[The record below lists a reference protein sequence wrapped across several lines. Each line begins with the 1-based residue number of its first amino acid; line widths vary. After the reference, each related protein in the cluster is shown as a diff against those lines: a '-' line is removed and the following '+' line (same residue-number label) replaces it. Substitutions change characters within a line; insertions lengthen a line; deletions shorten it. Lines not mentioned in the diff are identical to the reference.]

1 MASRIEDYGL
11 IGNTRTA
18 ALVSRSGSIDW
29 LCVPR
34 FDSDACLAALIG
46 YDEHGAWSLRPT
58 VPIRETRQRYRD
70 ETLIL
75 ETEFVCDGGAVRIT
89 DFMPV
94 GSSEERCDV
103 VRIVEGLDGE
113 VPLEM
118 QLDVRFGYGADVP
131 WTTAAAEGVLFV
143 AGPNAVLL
151 RGARQPRLRDGRAS
165 ALLEVRKEDRIPL
178 QLGWYP
184 SHEDTPDAIDD
195 VQALAATDRFWRT
208 WAHRCLYEGRWRD
221 LIVRSMIT
229 LKAMTY
235 APTGGIVAAPTT
247 SLPEELGGV
256 RNWDYRYCW
265 LRDASL
271 TLDALMLGG
280 YLDEARAFRDWL
292 LRAVAGNPADLQIMY
307 DIAGG
312 RRLTEFELGW
322 LPGYEGSKPVRVG
335 NAASGQ
341 FQLDVYGEALA
352 CIYAARKMGL
362 AGRTDTWEPF
372 KRLVEFLERA
382 WQMPDE
388 GIWEVRGGRRH
399 FTHSKVMAWVA
410 IDRSVRW
417 IDEYGAGDEEGRR
430 MLPHLTALRERIHA
444 EVCERGFNPKV
455 GAFTQ
460 SYGSD
465 ALDAS
470 VLVIPHF
477 GFLSARD
484 PRMGRP
490 PPEGARVAYA
500 LPGGYRRSA
509 TGRANGHCRR
519 NLESRQ
525 WRPHATFS
533 GSSKALHLLTPTR
546 RENPSVDFVSNSTST
561 VCCWSEHQK
570 DLARKAV
577 SSSSRGTY
585 MRGSRCVL
593 GEGTIVSSSSA
604 RRSWFGVI
612 AMPPRSGIRQ
622 RLHCC
627 GGGRSRLPVNQ
638 PIFLVQTHGQGRPG
652 RLEAVAARV
661 RCGTRPSLNR
671 AGPRTTRAGCSRSR
685 RSRDSATS

>member
-151 RGARQPRLRDGRAS
+151 RGARQPRLQDGRAS
-165 ALLEVRKEDRIPL
+165 ALLQVRKGDRIPL

-184 SHEDTPDAIDD
+184 SHEHTPDAIDD

-341 FQLDVYGEALA
+341 FQLDVYGEVLA

-484 PRMGRP
+484 PRMVGTVAAIEKGLLRDGFLLRYATESGVDGLP
-490 PPEGARVAYA
+490 GHEGAFLACSFWLADNYA
-500 LPGGYRRSA
+500 FAGRIDEAEALFERLIGLRNHLGLFAEEYEPKLGRQLGNFPQAFTHLALIVTAHGIDAVRAGGELRFPRR
-509 TGRANGHCRR
+509 
-519 NLESRQ
+519 
-525 WRPHATFS
+525 
-533 GSSKALHLLTPTR
+533 
-546 RENPSVDFVSNSTST
+546 
-561 VCCWSEHQK
+561 
-570 DLARKAV
+570 
-577 SSSSRGTY
+577 
-585 MRGSRCVL
+585 
-593 GEGTIVSSSSA
+593 GEV
-604 RRSWFGVI
+604 
-612 AMPPRSGIRQ
+612 P
-622 RLHCC
+622 
-627 GGGRSRLPVNQ
+627 
-638 PIFLVQTHGQGRPG
+638 
-652 RLEAVAARV
+652 EAVH
-661 RCGTRPSLNR
+661 
-671 AGPRTTRAGCSRSR
+671 
-685 RSRDSATS
+685 

>member
-34 FDSDACLAALIG
+34 FDSDACLTALVG

-58 VPIRETRQRYRD
+58 VPIRETRRRYRD

-94 GSSEERCDV
+94 GSGEERCDV
-103 VRIVEGLDGE
+103 VRIVEGLEGE
-113 VPLEM
+113 VTLEI
-118 QLDVRFGYGADVP
+118 QLDVRFGYGADIP

-151 RGARQPRLRDGRAS
+151 RGARHPQLQDGRAS
-165 ALLEVRKEDRIPL
+165 ALLQVRKGDRIPL

-184 SHEDTPDAIDD
+184 SHQQAPDAIDD
-195 VQALAATDRFWRT
+195 GQALIATDRFWRT
-208 WAHRCLYEGRWRD
+208 WSQRCLYEGRWRD

-280 YLDEARAFRDWL
+280 YLDEAQAFRDWL

-307 DIAGG
+307 DVAGG

-372 KRLVEFLERA
+372 RRLVEFLERA

-417 IDEYGAGDEEGRR
+417 IEEQGGGGEEGRR
-430 MLPHLTALRERIHA
+430 MLPHLTALRERIRA

-484 PRMGRP
+484 PRMVGTVAAIEKGLLRDGFVLRYATESGVDGLPGARRGIPRLQLLARRQLRLRWADRRGGGAVRAPDRP
-490 PPEGARVAYA
+490 PQPPGPVRGGVRAQAAPADRQLPSGLHPPRADRDRTRDRRGPCGWGAAPA
-500 LPGGYRRSA
+500 AARRS
-509 TGRANGHCRR
+509 
-519 NLESRQ
+519 
-525 WRPHATFS
+525 
-533 GSSKALHLLTPTR
+533 
-546 RENPSVDFVSNSTST
+546 
-561 VCCWSEHQK
+561 
-570 DLARKAV
+570 
-577 SSSSRGTY
+577 
-585 MRGSRCVL
+585 RGSRGL
-593 GEGTIVSSSSA
+593 DD
-604 RRSWFGVI
+604 
-612 AMPPRSGIRQ
+612 
-622 RLHCC
+622 
-627 GGGRSRLPVNQ
+627 GRKLR
-638 PIFLVQTHGQGRPG
+638 F
-652 RLEAVAARV
+652 
-661 RCGTRPSLNR
+661 
-671 AGPRTTRAGCSRSR
+671 
-685 RSRDSATS
+685 SRD